1 MTCHC
6 LRQFISFI
14 TFTTLRKKKNVSL
27 FSFMAPPSFRYG
39 LLLNNW
45 LHRVTVSIATGSCS
59 RLLVSVS
66 SYSVVALLPFAMVIN
81 CPRPRG
87 LLLLV
92 LSLLVATPA
101 CDAFWLW
108 NQTVSGV
115 QIYDPFYLALTER
128 IAPTLLKYS
137 PKAVRIWL
145 QGVIPLELATYSS
158 GGLKIYVISDDKNQ
172 FKLFRQ
178 LIQKRVFRWITI
190 IFFIK

>member
-1 MTCHC
+1 
-6 LRQFISFI
+6 
-14 TFTTLRKKKNVSL
+14 
-27 FSFMAPPSFRYG
+27 
-39 LLLNNW
+39 
-45 LHRVTVSIATGSCS
+45 
-59 RLLVSVS
+59 
-66 SYSVVALLPFAMVIN
+66 MVIN